1 MALTVVR
8 GQARRRWLVVAAVAL
23 ALVATPAVV
32 AALPVAAATIPV
44 ADLVARIRASAGQA
58 FEGYAVSTGTA
69 GLPSLPQLSDVSDLL
84 NGDTSMRVWYASTHR
99 WRVDVI
105 GTGTERDTYH
115 LADHE
120 VTWDYGRS
128 QLTEVDAG
136 TRTLILDPTTNQVTQ
151 VSTAPSVRLPRG
163 ADLAPADLGRRLL
176 ETAEGDRY
184 SALPAR
190 RVAGIAAAGVR
201 IVPAS
206 PHTTVGHVDVW
217 ADPRTG
223 LPLEVTVTGKG
234 ATAPILVSRFLDLR
248 LGTPSEGVLTPPAV
262 REGIGYT
269 VTDSTDLLQSL
280 ANQETVF
287 PMPDTLA
294 GLPRDMNAGLDERVA
309 TYGTGL
315 SRFVVI
321 QLPRNVAFDTMNR
334 IRRGGGKP
342 LRFPDGDGELIATP
356 LLTVLASDAHP
367 VRRNYLL
374 AGFVDSTVLQQAGS
388 ELSQW
393 GSVR

>member
-8 GQARRRWLVVAAVAL
+8 GQARRRWLVVGAVAL
-23 ALVATPAVV
+23 ALVAAPGVV
-32 AALPVAAATIPV
+32 AAIPVHAGAVPV

-69 GLPSLPQLSDVSDLL
+69 GLPSLPQLSEVSDLL
-84 NGDTSMRVWYASTHR
+84 DGDTSMRVWYASPHH

-105 GTGTERDTYH
+105 GNGTERDTYQ
-115 LADHE
+115 LPSAQVTVNTETGPATFVLQDRE
-120 VTWDYGRS
+120 LTWDYGRS
-128 QLTEVDAG
+128 LLTEVG
-136 TRTLILDPTTNQVTQ
+136 G
-151 VSTAPSVRLPRG
+151 TAPVRLPRG
-163 ADLAPADLGRRLL
+163 ADLVPSDLGRRLL
-176 ETAEGDRY
+176 AAAEGERY
-184 SALPAR
+184 SALPAK

-201 IVPAS
+201 IVPAN
-206 PHTTVGHVDVW
+206 PHTTVGHVDIW

-223 LPLEVTVTGKG
+223 LPVEVSVTGKG
-234 ATAPILVSRFLDLR
+234 ATDPILVTRFLDLR
-248 LGTPSEGVLTPPAV
+248 LGTPPAAVLAPPEP

-269 VTDSTDLLQSL
+269 VTDADDLLQSL
-280 ANQETVF
+280 SGQAEGIGLPF
-287 PMPDTLA
+287 TLA
-294 GLPRDMNAGLDERVA
+294 GFPLTSLDRNVA

-315 SRFVVI
+315 TRFVLI
-321 QLPRNVAFDTMNR
+321 QIPRTIALDTMNR
-334 IRRGGGKP
+334 IRRGGGIP
-342 LRFPDGDGELIATP
+342 QRFPDGDGVLVATP

-374 AGFVDSTVLQQAGS
+374 AGLVDSSVLKQAGA